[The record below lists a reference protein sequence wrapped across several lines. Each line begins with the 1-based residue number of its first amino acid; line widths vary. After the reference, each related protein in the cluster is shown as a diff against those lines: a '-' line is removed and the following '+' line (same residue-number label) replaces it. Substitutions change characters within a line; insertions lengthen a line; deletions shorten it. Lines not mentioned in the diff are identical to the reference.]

1 MITGN
6 PAPSARALLAAGLCT
21 VAVAA
26 TIVPATTRLTS
37 AISTS
42 AAIRLSAAVAPLP
55 GPAGADDSAPGADET
70 PILCCSNPTTVP
82 QAVAV
87 TSAGSVIIN
96 AYDFVEPWVAY
107 GFELAQWALSF
118 VPVLWWVA
126 PAIDLG
132 YFTVEPI
139 VQSLVYSFAY
149 LIDGDIAAIGPTIGA
164 GIQEAATNFVDF
176 AIAWLYSIVPLP
188 PWPPFVPIPPFVG
201 AAVSPPAQSVGRAA
215 AVAAPAAADAEQ
227 TPAQIE
233 SAATEPVVAVTAPR
247 AGKGSAVRGS
257 ARDAAGPAA
266 AASIDEV
273 SDGTGEPAAR
283 PAGEGR
289 GAARTASRAGR

>member
-1 MITGN
+1 MTGSS
-6 PAPSARALLAAGLCT
+6 AVSARALLAAGLCT
-21 VAVAA
+21 VAVTA
-26 TIVPATTRLTS
+26 TIVPATGRLTS

-42 AAIRLSAAVAPLP
+42 PAFRLSAAVAPLP
-55 GPAGADDSAPGADET
+55 GPAGADGSAPGGDYA
-70 PILCCSNPTTVP
+70 PILCCSNPTAGP
-82 QAVAV
+82 QAAAV

-164 GIQEAATNFVDF
+164 GIQESATNFVEF
-176 AIAWLYSIVPLP
+176 AVAWLYSIVPFP
-188 PWPPFVPIPPFVG
+188 PLPPFVPIPPFVA

-215 AVAAPAAADAEQ
+215 AVAAAAEPVPADPAAPAADAEQ
-227 TPAQIE
+227 GSGEIAP
-233 SAATEPVVAVTAPR
+233 AVTGSAPR
-247 AGKGSAVRGS
+247 ATKASAVRG
-257 ARDAAGPAA
+257 
-266 AASIDEV
+266 ASRGADRP
-273 SDGTGEPAAR
+273 TEPAAQR
-283 PAGEGR
+283 SGEGR
-289 GAARTASRAGR
+289 AAARTASRSGR